1 MSKSCY
7 NQAKILPSFPKK
19 KPKKPA
25 VLQPPLLAQPVPEDL
40 FIHVALQRK
49 MVSALRG

>member
-19 KPKKPA
+19 TKKPA